1 MNGEILMDAL
11 NDIRDEYV
19 LSAGERLGRLDGG
32 AAGRTALLRRRRLQ
46 GLLLAA
52 ALTAL
57 VLTACTVAYLSLEG
71 RLSPTQ
77 APEGHN
83 QVFSAQERGTVELS
97 GEGGYLS
104 PYGGGDSPAAQALAE
119 WEDYRF
125 RYIREKDAEW
135 TALHGDGDGSWIG
148 GDTGWYQGDAALEAA
163 DKIYGAFNREMADK
177 LFEIRD
183 RWGVKLHTGATV
195 PLNKEDL
202 YRVAGTGEFFL
213 AQGGS
218 LSPIRVYEDG
228 SFDCQGYL
236 TVSDGAGQRC
246 SFRLDRN
253 SPDCL
258 PAGSL
263 FIHSE
268 GSFDQWTWET
278 PRGERLSAA
287 CSEEEDGIGY
297 SALVFY
303 DGEDWGISLKLDF
316 TEAFDREAV
325 EGAAAC
331 FDYKALC
338 AGGDQVESFINAGP
352 TFSASGG
359 QAADPEAVLTSP
371 ELLAALAFSR
381 DYSAWVKENTPK
393 LSSYGGSFGYYGG
406 FPSGEEETDAL
417 AEELCGTYGLI
428 EAGAGRY
435 IQGNRLIPLEILNPD
450 GGLTRPLEKEEAVST
465 PEIYAL
471 LGTESFVSGAEPWIA
486 AAYDNGSFS
495 LEFILGGSP
504 WRVHYIPKGALY
516 TGLDLFPQPPT
527 DMAWW
532 KYDAAWGGTVS
543 IALDDTVDVCGIK
556 GDAYLFYET
565 DAAYVVVVGGSREP
579 RILEAGIDCVDLSKL
594 K

>member
-1 MNGEILMDAL
+1 MNGDILLDAV
-11 NDIRDEYV
+11 NDIRDEFV

-32 AAGRTALLRRRRLQ
+32 AARRAVILRKRRLR

-57 VLTACTVAYLSLEG
+57 VLTACTVAWLSLEG

-77 APEGHN
+77 APEGHDLAL
-83 QVFSAQERGTVELS
+83 SAREHGTVELS

-104 PYGGGDSPAAQALAE
+104 PYGGGDSPVAQALAE
-119 WEDYRF
+119 WEDYSF
-125 RYIREKDAEW
+125 RYEQERDAEW
-135 TALHGDGDGSWIG
+135 AALHGDGDWR
-148 GDTGWYQGDAALEAA
+148 GDTAWYQGDAELEAA
-163 DKIYGAFNREMADK
+163 CKIYGAFDREMADK

-183 RWGVKLHTGATV
+183 RWGVELHTAAAI
-195 PLNKEDL
+195 PLNAEDL
-202 YRVAGTGEFFL
+202 YRVAGTGDFL
-213 AQGGS
+213 LDREGS
-218 LSPIRVYEDG
+218 LFPLRVYEDG
-228 SFDCQGYL
+228 SFVCEGQLTAGSGAEQG
-236 TVSDGAGQRC
+236 C
-246 SFRLDRN
+246 SFRLERN

-258 PAGSL
+258 PAGGL

-268 GSFDQWTWET
+268 SSFDQWTWET

-287 CSEEEDGIGY
+287 CPREQTGLGY

-303 DGEDWGISLKLDF
+303 DGEDWGIALKLGF
-316 TEAFDREAV
+316 TGAFGREDV
-325 EGAAAC
+325 EEAAAR

-338 AGGDQVESFINAGP
+338 TGGDQAESFINAGP
-352 TFSASGG
+352 TVSTSGG
-359 QAADPEAVLTSP
+359 QAADPEEVLTSP

-381 DYSAWVKENTPK
+381 EHSAWVKENSPK
-393 LSSYGGSFGYYGG
+393 LSAYSGGFGYYGG
-406 FPSGEEETDAL
+406 FPSDWEETDAL
-417 AEELCGTYGLI
+417 AEELCGTYGLAK
-428 EAGAGRY
+428 AGGAQY
-435 IQGNRLIPLEILNPD
+435 IQDNRLIPLELLKPD
-450 GGLTRPLEKEEAVST
+450 GDLSRAPEKEEAEAIST
-465 PEIYAL
+465 PEIYSL

-486 AAYDNGSFS
+486 AAYDNGSFY
-495 LEFILGGSP
+495 LEFVQGGSP

-516 TGLDLFPQPPT
+516 TGLGLPTQPPT

-543 IALDDTVDVCGIK
+543 IALDDTVDICGHK

-565 DAAYVVVVGGSREP
+565 DAAHVVVVGGSREP